1 MVRRSNAVGDKIGER
16 LEIVTEKMEYKFDCK
31 SEEDVKVK
39 VVLPFLYKSGYNNDQ
54 MEFEKTIEVN
64 EGRKKK
70 SIYADIIVYTSK
82 KKDTPIIVIDTK
94 SPSEILSSNGR
105 DQVISYARLLPKIAP
120 IAVLTNGINTQ
131 VFQTIDK
138 TRIKEIPS
146 KNKIAKDFTSTLLG
160 KNIKEALASEA
171 RKTLF
176 TIDDVGTFKSLLRR
190 CHNII
195 RNNEGYDP
203 IQAFDEMSKIIFA
216 KMYEEKYHN
225 ESNRFTYE
233 LFEYSLTKL
242 KVNIVQQMYKDIH
255 EAPEFKELFPNNDP
269 INLKD
274 RTIGE
279 IVKIFESYDFSLSK
293 FDVKGEAFEYF
304 LGDTFTGGLG
314 EYFTPRNIVE
324 FIVDAISPKIGDK
337 IVDPFCGTGGFLIYA
352 FERISEKIRL
362 RDFSEDESKIW
373 KEKLSNESLFGTDWK
388 ERNSQSCKMNMIIHG
403 DGRNGVFKH
412 DGFVDVT
419 IENKENKDEPIKV
432 IGEEMFNICFT
443 NPPFGAFETNTV
455 LLNEFEL
462 GKNRNSQAREILAI
476 ERVLRLV
483 KKGTGIVAMVLPD
496 GLLNGDR
503 NKYVREYI
511 HRNAEVMAVIGLNK
525 ETFEGY
531 NTKAKTSI
539 IFMRR
544 KEQESDFN
552 TGYSIFMAVCSNS
565 GYAPNGMQI
574 PGNELPDILMD
585 WQQYQKDPSS
595 FSPFFKNTK
604 VVTITSATE
613 RLDAESHIAL
623 DIDFELDFNDTLN
636 KLKTDSSKLNALIRN
651 ISQTHDVDAR
661 TVEYDY
667 YDVCEILEEVKNI
680 QTLTGEIEYFT
691 LGISGKGNGLFLHP
705 EGLYKR
711 DRLNKVELNW
721 FAYSRLFA
729 HNGSFA
735 YVTKDFEGHYLSNE
749 FPTFKVKN
757 VVHGDLMA
765 LLDYLCYYF
774 SSPQVTAYINRMTT
788 GSTKES
794 RARFKSEQFLQLRI
808 AIPHN
813 KEDFFKIVTMIR
825 KIKSYKKAIKLLND
839 QIEDLPASY
848 KYLLPFEL

>member
-1 MVRRSNAVGDKIGER
+1 
-16 LEIVTEKMEYKFDCK
+16 MEYKLDCK

-39 VVLPFLYKSGYNNDQ
+39 VVLPYLQKLGYSLDQ

-64 EGRKKK
+64 EGIKKK
-70 SIYADIIVYTSK
+70 NIFADIIVYTSK

-94 SPSEILSSNGR
+94 SPSEILTTNGKN
-105 DQVISYARLLPKIAP
+105 QVISYARLLPKIAP

-138 TRIKEIPS
+138 TRIKDIPS
-146 KNKIAKDFTSTLLG
+146 KKDIEKDFTTTILG
-160 KNIKEALASEA
+160 KNIRESLAAEAK
-171 RKTLF
+171 KTLF
-176 TIDDVGTFKSLLRR
+176 TIDDVSTFKSLLRK

-216 KMYEEKYHN
+216 KMYEEQYHKD
-225 ESNRFTYE
+225 SNRFTKE
-233 LFEYSLTKL
+233 IFDSSLKNL
-242 KVNIVQQMYKDIH
+242 GVNIVQKMFADIH
-255 EAPEFKELFPNNDP
+255 SAPEFKELFPNSGS
-269 INLKD
+269 INLQD
-274 RTIGE
+274 RTIRS
-279 IVKIFESYDFSLSK
+279 IVEIFESYDFTLTN
-293 FDVKGEAFEYF
+293 FDVKGEAFEFF

-352 FERISEKIRL
+352 FERVSEKIRL
-362 RDFSEDESKIW
+362 RDFSEEESEMW
-373 KEKLSNESLFGTDWK
+373 KRRLSNESLYGTDWK

-403 DGRNGVFKH
+403 DGRNGVFNH
-412 DGFVDVT
+412 DGFVDVLV
-419 IENKENKDEPIKV
+419 EDSDNKGKFKTV
-432 IGEEMFNICFT
+432 IGEEMFNVCFT
-443 NPPFGAFETNTV
+443 NPPFGAFETNADI
-455 LLNEFEL
+455 LNNYDL
-462 GKNRNSQAREILAI
+462 GRNRNSQAREILAI
-476 ERVLRLV
+476 ERCLKLV

-511 HRNAEVMAVIGLNK
+511 HKNAEVLAVVGLNK

-544 KEQESDFN
+544 KAEESEFS
-552 TGYSIFMAVCSNS
+552 TGYPVFMAVCSNS
-565 GYAPNGMQI
+565 GYAPTGLQV

-585 WQQYQKDPSS
+585 WQQYKKDSAS

-604 VVTITSATE
+604 IVTITSATE
-613 RLDAESHIAL
+613 RLDAEAHVAI
-623 DIDFELDFNDTLN
+623 DIDFALEFNDTLD
-636 KLKTDSSKLNALIRN
+636 KMKKDVSGLNSIIRN
-651 ISQTHDVDAR
+651 ISKSHELDLSAIR
-661 TVEYDY
+661 YDY
-667 YDVCEILEEVKNI
+667 YNADEILEEEKNVE
-680 QTLTGEIEYFT
+680 TVTGETEYFT

-705 EGLYKR
+705 EGLLKR
-711 DRLNKVELNW
+711 DRLNKVKLNW

-735 YVTKDFEGHYLSNE
+735 YVTKEFEGHYLSNE
-749 FPTFKVKN
+749 FPTFKVKK
-757 VVHGDLMA
+757 VVHGDLIS
-765 LLDYLCYYF
+765 LLDYLCFYF

-794 RARFKSEQFLQLRI
+794 RARFKSEQFLNLKV
-808 AIPHN
+808 AIPHS
-813 KEDFFKIVTMIR
+813 KEDFLKVVAMIR
-825 KIKSYKKAIKLLND
+825 KIKDFKKAIKLLNE
-839 QIEDLPASY
+839 QIDDLPASY
-848 KYLLPFEL
+848 KYKFPFEI